1 MFGIAVVLFIASFLL
16 WIFAS
21 LIINTMNNNVTMR
34 IQTMNEELLL
44 LKNQNQTLTYEIQSL
59 ENRDRIYA
67 AATAADLDQLSDNII
82 SIGD

>member
-21 LIINTMNNNVTMR
+21 LIINTMNNDVTMR